1 MKIEAIPIDTFQPFA
16 VQLTVE
22 SKQELDLLIEVCRF
36 NQSIP
41 EMVSED
47 PSSQQIVVEFL
58 DVLRAELFRK
68 L

>member
-1 MKIEAIPIDTFQPFA
+1 MKIETIPIDNFQPFA

>member
-16 VQLTVE
+16 IQLTVE